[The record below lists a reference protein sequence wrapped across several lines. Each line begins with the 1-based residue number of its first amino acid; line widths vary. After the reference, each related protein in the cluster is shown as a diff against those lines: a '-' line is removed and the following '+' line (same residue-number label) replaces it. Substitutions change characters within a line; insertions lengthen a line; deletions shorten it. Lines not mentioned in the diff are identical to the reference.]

1 MEIKHFKNKD
11 HCSDIG
17 ETGSQNWCA
26 SCNGVTSVSSNIF
39 GLRSFGLLQFP
50 TELPRVI
57 LPYLVG
63 PRGLD
68 TN

>member
-1 MEIKHFKNKD
+1 MISGKLDLK
-11 HCSDIG
+11 IG
-17 ETGSQNWCA
+17 VLPVMGSLPFPA
-26 SCNGVTSVSSNIF
+26 IFF